1 MIMKKTIQMSVLGV
15 IAACSFSSCLDMTPI
30 SEITD
35 ENMWK
40 NEGHFTSFMYGI
52 HSRLRDA
59 DAQNLFMLGE
69 LRSDIYNTGIGWTGE
84 SNQVEEITSNT
95 LTEERPGIE
104 NYGGLYYNIN
114 QINLFLS
121 RAETTDLL
129 SEADRNYY
137 LGEAYGL
144 RAFYYFHLLRS
155 WGNVVWNADPSLGF
169 EVGNLERPATDASTV
184 MQHIKDDIA
193 SSETAFGDDYSFRA
207 GRSLWSKAAT
217 LTLKAEAYLWSS
229 RQMNGGTAD
238 AQTALE
244 ALNDVQTHISRTE
257 LDLLPDFASVFDYE
271 NKGNN
276 EIIFSL
282 HAAYN
287 EADLF
292 NGEWRNR
299 MVPQQTTLSSYYES
313 DGSPISLNF
322 NGNVYYP
329 LREELYSQFDE
340 ADTRLSGT
348 LRAVYSKD
356 ESGTVAYVGCFAYKF
371 RGMTPAG
378 ASYREFCDDY
388 PIYRYADVLLLKAEA
403 EAVLGSDPAEEI
415 NQIRQRA
422 YAGAYEEASMGYP
435 HLAGDN
441 EGINEVLLRE
451 RLREFMFEGKRW
463 YDLRR
468 FGQEY
473 VMKYSSLQNPD
484 HLLWPIDTDTMT
496 DNPAL
501 TQTPGYE

>member
-1 MIMKKTIQMSVLGV
+1 MRRKIQ
-15 IAACSFSSCLDMTPI
+15 IAILAVMTMGSLSSCLDMTPI

-52 HSRLRDA
+52 HSRLRDV
-59 DAQNLFMLGE
+59 DAQNLFILGE

-114 QINLFLS
+114 QINLFILRTS
-121 RAETTDLL
+121 GTDLL

-169 EVGNLERPATDASTV
+169 EVGNLERPATDAETI
-184 MQHIKDDIA
+184 MQYIKDDITT
-193 SSETAFGDDYSFRA
+193 SETAFGDDYAFRA

-217 LTLKAEAYLWSS
+217 LTLKAEVYLWSS
-229 RQMNGGTAD
+229 KQMNGGTAD
-238 AQTALE
+238 AQTALD
-244 ALNDVQTHISRTE
+244 ALNDLQTHISRNE

-313 DGSPISLNF
+313 DGSPIDLNF

-329 LREELYSQFDE
+329 LREELYGRFDE
-340 ADTRLSGT
+340 AAKPER
-348 LRAVYSKD
+348 
-356 ESGTVAYVGCFAYKF
+356 F
-371 RGMTPAG
+371 
-378 ASYREFCDDY
+378 
-388 PIYRYADVLLLKAEA
+388 PIRVVLL
-403 EAVLGSDPAEEI
+403 I
-415 NQIRQRA
+415 NS
-422 YAGAYEEASMGYP
+422 GA
-435 HLAGDN
+435 
-441 EGINEVLLRE
+441 R
-451 RLREFMFEGKRW
+451 RLRE
-463 YDLRR
+463 LRIGS
-468 FGQEY
+468 FATIIPFTA
-473 VMKYSSLQNPD
+473 MP
-484 HLLWPIDTDTMT
+484 TCCC
-496 DNPAL
+496 
-501 TQTPGYE
+501 

>member
-1 MIMKKTIQMSVLGV
+1 MRRKIQ
-15 IAACSFSSCLDMTPI
+15 IAMLAVAAMCPLSSCLDMTPI

-52 HSRLRDA
+52 HSRLRDV
-59 DAQNLFMLGE
+59 DAQNLFILGE

-114 QINLFLS
+114 QINLFIS
-121 RAETTDLL
+121 RAAATDLL
-129 SEADRNYY
+129 SKADRNYY
-137 LGEAYGL
+137 VGEAYGL

-169 EVGNLERPATDASTV
+169 EVGNLERPATEAADI

-207 GRSLWSKAAT
+207 SRSLWSKAAT
-217 LTLKAEAYLWSS
+217 LTLKAEVYIWSA

-244 ALNDVQTHISRTE
+244 ALNDIQTHIPRTE

-271 NKGNN
+271 NKGNH

-292 NGEWRNR
+292 NGGWRNH

-313 DGSPISLNF
+313 DGSPIDLNF

-329 LREELYSQFDE
+329 LREELYNQFDE
-340 ADTRLSGT
+340 TDMRLNGT

-356 ESGTVAYVGCFAYKF
+356 EAGAVSYIGCFAYKF
-371 RGMTPAG
+371 RGTTPAG

-403 EAVLGSDPAEEI
+403 KALLGNDPAEEI
-415 NQIRQRA
+415 NLIRQRA
-422 YAGAYEEASMGYP
+422 YAGAYDEQTVGYP
-435 HLAGDN
+435 HGTGDD
-441 EGINEVLLRE
+441 EGIDETLLRE

-473 VMKYSSLQNPD
+473 VMKYSSLQNPA
-484 HLLWPIDTDTMT
+484 HLRSIRPFKIRLICFGPSIPI
-496 DNPAL
+496 P
-501 TQTPGYE
+501 

>member
-1 MIMKKTIQMSVLGV
+1 MTIMKKTIQMSVMGV
-15 IAACSFSSCLDMTPI
+15 IAMCSLSSCLDMTPV

-35 ENMWK
+35 ENMWQ
-40 NEGHFTSFMYGI
+40 NEGQFTSFIYGV

-59 DAQNLFMLGE
+59 DAQTLFMLGE
-69 LRSDIYNTGIGWTGE
+69 LRSDIYNVATGWTGE

-95 LTEERPGIE
+95 LTQERPGIE
-104 NYGGLYYNIN
+104 NFGDLYYNIN
-114 QINLFLS
+114 QINLFIY
-121 RAETTDLL
+121 RASGTNLL
-129 SEADRNYY
+129 SEEDRNYY

-155 WGNVVWNADPSLGF
+155 WGNVVWNDQPSLGF
-169 EVGNLERPATDASTV
+169 EVGNLDRPATDAATV
-184 MQHIKDDIA
+184 MENIKSDIA
-193 SSETAFGDDYSFRA
+193 SSESAFGNDYSFRSE
-207 GRSLWSKAAT
+207 RSLWSKAAT
-217 LTLKAEAYLWSS
+217 LTLKAEVYLWSS

-238 AQTALE
+238 AQTALN
-244 ALNDVQTHISRTE
+244 ALNDIQSNISRGE

-282 HAAYN
+282 HNAYN

-313 DGSPISLNF
+313 DGSPIDLNF

-329 LREELYSQFDE
+329 LREELYGEFDDT
-340 ADTRLSGT
+340 DTRRAGT
-348 LRAVYSKD
+348 LRAAYSKD
-356 ESGTVAYVGCFAYKF
+356 DAGNVSYVGCFAYKF
-371 RGMTPAG
+371 RGMTPSG

-403 EAVLGSDPAEEI
+403 KALTGGDPTEEI
-415 NQIRQRA
+415 NAIRQRA
-422 YAGAYEEASMGYP
+422 YADAYDVQTMGYP
-435 HLAGDN
+435 NMAGDD
-441 EGINEVLLRE
+441 EGIEEVLLRE
-451 RLREFMFEGKRW
+451 HFREFMFEGKRW

-468 FGQEY
+468 FGQDY
-473 VMKYSSLQNPD
+473 VMKYSSLRNAE

-501 TQTPGYE
+501 TQTPGY

>member
-1 MIMKKTIQMSVLGV
+1 MKKTIQMSVLGV

-184 MQHIKDDIA
+184 MQYIKDDIA

-271 NKGNN
+271 IRAITKLSSRCMRLTTRRICLT
-276 EIIFSL
+276 E
-282 HAAYN
+282 
-287 EADLF
+287 
-292 NGEWRNR
+292 NGATAWCRNR
-299 MVPQQTTLSSYYES
+299 P
-313 DGSPISLNF
+313 
-322 NGNVYYP
+322 
-329 LREELYSQFDE
+329 R
-340 ADTRLSGT
+340 
-348 LRAVYSKD
+348 
-356 ESGTVAYVGCFAYKF
+356 
-371 RGMTPAG
+371 
-378 ASYREFCDDY
+378 
-388 PIYRYADVLLLKAEA
+388 
-403 EAVLGSDPAEEI
+403 
-415 NQIRQRA
+415 
-422 YAGAYEEASMGYP
+422 
-435 HLAGDN
+435 
-441 EGINEVLLRE
+441 
-451 RLREFMFEGKRW
+451 
-463 YDLRR
+463 
-468 FGQEY
+468 
-473 VMKYSSLQNPD
+473 
-484 HLLWPIDTDTMT
+484 
-496 DNPAL
+496 
-501 TQTPGYE
+501 